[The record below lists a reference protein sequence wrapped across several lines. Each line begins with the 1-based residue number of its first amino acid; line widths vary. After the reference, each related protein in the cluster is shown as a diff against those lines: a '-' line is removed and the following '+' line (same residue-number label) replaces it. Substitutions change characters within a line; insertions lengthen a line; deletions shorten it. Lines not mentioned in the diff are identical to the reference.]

1 MKRYDWYRQSILDGS
16 RVTKAFLTFVWAFQI
31 PGVVFLFYGKP
42 WNLINLVLF
51 VFWSWALYPT
61 FKSWFKV
68 GSNKREPGPE
78 DVDPLNDTHSAF
90 DETSTITVTV
100 KFDTFQ
106 ANQYYYTW
114 TVTDG
119 GKVVRDGVRGAWDKD
134 EAYNNAKR
142 SAEYAAENYKKSLLI
157 PDSAEYT
164 V

>member
-1 MKRYDWYRQSILDGS
+1 MKINWYQEVVLDGS
-16 RVTKAFLTFVWAFQI
+16 TGYKAFCTAAWAAQI
-31 PGVVFLFYGKP
+31 PGLILLAYGNP
-42 WNLINLVLF
+42 ANIVNALLF
-51 VFWSWALYPT
+51 VFWTWALYPT

-68 GSNKREPGPE
+68 RRNKTEPVETVNP
-78 DVDPLNDTHSAF
+78 DSDSHSAF